1 MAHDTVYYVPLDDD
15 GIPTSNEPLEA
26 YYDETLEAWVGEGRT
41 IEYLGHIVGLNGV
54 FSSQSRDEVAEWLD
68 NRE

>member
-15 GIPTSNEPLEA
+15 GFPASREALEA
-26 YYDETLEAWVGEGRT
+26 HYDESLEAWVGVDRV

-54 FSSQSRDEVAEWLD
+54 FSSQNREEILDWLD
-68 NRE
+68 NQ